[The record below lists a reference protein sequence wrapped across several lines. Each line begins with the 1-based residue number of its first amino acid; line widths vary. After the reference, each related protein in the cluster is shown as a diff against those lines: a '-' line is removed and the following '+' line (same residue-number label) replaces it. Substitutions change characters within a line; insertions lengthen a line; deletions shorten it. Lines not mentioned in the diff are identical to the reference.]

1 MPKQLSLSERIVI
14 ERMLGQDYTF
24 ASIGRR
30 LERSASTIAREVKN
44 YRCFI
49 HPFSYKGND
58 CINFHHCIR
67 NKICNKAPV
76 HGCFGA
82 RCKYCPEHIVC
93 IDICPGYI
101 SSHCSLHDKP
111 PYTCDCCSTEEQ
123 KKCKKTHA
131 YYTAH
136 RANTAHH
143 KSIKTAH
150 SGIRKDPKELEEIG
164 KLIKPLILKGQ
175 SLNHICTT
183 HADEIGV
190 SERTLYKYIDQG
202 VFDVR
207 NIDLP
212 KKVVYKKRK
221 ERKVLT
227 RMEYRYRQGRTI
239 EDFKS
244 YIEEHPKLP
253 IVEMDTVKG
262 RREKGKVMLTMI
274 FRESSFMLI
283 FLMPDGKQPSVLSVF
298 DYLTDLLGLE
308 TFRKLFPVILTDNG
322 VEFKDAESLEY
333 APNGCQRTRIF
344 YCDPQASWQKP
355 QVENNHK
362 FIRRIRPK
370 YTTFNDLSAE
380 DIKLITCHINSV
392 LRENLNDKT
401 PFDLMTS
408 KEQKKLLSLLN
419 LKPIPPDEVV
429 LKPEL
434 INH

>member
-30 LERSASTIAREVKN
+30 LEHSASTVAREVKN

-49 HPFSYKGND
+49 HPFSYQGND
-58 CINFHHCIR
+58 CINFHQCIR
-67 NKICNKAPV
+67 NTICDKAPV

-82 RCKYCPEHIVC
+82 RCKYCPEHILC
-93 IDICPGYI
+93 IDICPGYV
-101 SSHCSLHDKP
+101 SSHGSLHDKP
-111 PYTCDCCSTEEQ
+111 PYTCNCRSTEEQ

-143 KSIKTAH
+143 KSVKTAH
-150 SGIRKDPKELEEIG
+150 SGIRKDPKELEKIG

-244 YIEEHPKLP
+244 YIEENPKLP
-253 IVEMDTVKG
+253 VVEMDTVKG

-283 FLMPDGKQPSVLSVF
+283 FLMPDGKQPSVLSIF

-308 TFRKLFPVILTDNG
+308 SFSKLFPVILRQW
-322 VEFKDAESLEY
+322 
-333 APNGCQRTRIF
+333 CRI
-344 YCDPQASWQKP
+344 
-355 QVENNHK
+355 
-362 FIRRIRPK
+362 
-370 YTTFNDLSAE
+370 
-380 DIKLITCHINSV
+380 
-392 LRENLNDKT
+392 
-401 PFDLMTS
+401 
-408 KEQKKLLSLLN
+408 
-419 LKPIPPDEVV
+419 
-429 LKPEL
+429 
-434 INH
+434 